1 MEITTILVIISFLI
15 VLISF
20 IIGVIIF
27 KLTERKKAK
36 EEIRFNSN
44 IESKHEKQQID
55 FFSNEV
61 SNLFKKQ
68 KKEYLNIDEKN
79 IEIKIGELNKKFTNE
94 LKEIIN
100 SSQYKAIV
108 TDKNN
113 DFYEKAEF
121 LNKIVK
127 ESPFVWRKK
136 FGEEIE
142 KYYG

>member
-1 MEITTILVIISFLI
+1 METTTILVIISFLI

-36 EEIRFNSN
+36 EEMKFNDD
-44 IESKHEKQQID
+44 IEVKHEKQQID

-68 KKEYLNIDEKN
+68 KKEYLNIDKKN
-79 IEIKIGELNKKFTNE
+79 IEVKIGEMNKRFTDE
-94 LKEIIN
+94 LKELIS

-108 TDKNN
+108 SDKNN
-113 DFYEKAEF
+113 EFYEKAEF

-127 ESPFVWRKK
+127 ESPFVWQKK
-136 FGEEIE
+136 FGKEIE
-142 KYYG
+142 NYYG